1 MNEQT
6 EKLHR
11 KARRLRLVAW
21 GALAVWLL
29 STAFYSVQPVDG
41 GYIFNPIFF
50 FFPFLPF
57 VLAGDDGV
65 FLGARDWFSGVPFFS
80 LVALIVCFFWYRR
93 AMKAAHHAAQAT
105 IA

>member
-11 KARRLRLVAW
+11 KAGRLRLAVW
-21 GALAVWLL
+21 GALAVWLVT
-29 STAFYSVQPVDG
+29 TAFYSVQPVDG
-41 GYIFNPIFF
+41 GYIFTPIS
-50 FFPFLPF
+50 FLIPL
-57 VLAGDDGV
+57 VSCAVASDDGV

-80 LVALIVCFFWYRR
+80 QVALIVCFFWYRR